1 MFYLIS
7 HENISAI
14 HPHRLGFGGLCLPLG
29 MMRGSVDSGK
39 FQWIVANVDDVV
51 PCSGW
56 NADAVPCAEVLA
68 EAQLIWAAAHP
79 HGALTL
85 FDADDVVGILHNLKP
100 HVGAGRYTH
109 DRHLH
114 EAAGPDCISIVVV
127 LQGSIADIYRADIVV
142 TVISVLRAVI
152 VIAIHRKIPFC
163 VFYL

>member
-1 MFYLIS
+1 MS

-14 HPHRLGFGGLCLPLG
+14 HPHRLGLGGLRLPLG
-29 MMRGSVDSGK
+29 MMRWSVDGGEL
-39 FQWIVANVDDVV
+39 QRIVADIDDVV
-51 PCSGW
+51 PGSGW

-68 EAQLIWAAAHP
+68 EAQFIWAAAHP

-85 FDADDVVGILHNLKP
+85 FNADDVVGVLHNLKS

-142 TVISVLRAVI
+142 TVISVL
-152 VIAIHRKIPFC
+152 
-163 VFYL
+163 